1 MNVHLEFWQ
10 VVSLFLSIVGAFAGG
25 GKLLLSQ
32 IDKRLDLR
40 FITLEKSGKEGDREL
55 REMIKLHIDAENK
68 TNDQLIDLE
77 RQMLNWK
84 ADLPIQYVRR
94 EDFIRN
100 QTVIESKLD
109 GLALKIEN
117 AQLRG
122 GKNVG

>member
-10 VVSLFLSIVGAFAGG
+10 IIEIILALSGVFAGG
-25 GKLLLSQ
+25 GKLLLNQ
-32 IDKRLDLR
+32 IDKRLDQR
-40 FITLEKSGKEGDREL
+40 FATLEESSKAGDLEL
-55 REMIKLHIDAENK
+55 REVIKEHIQAENK

-77 RQMLNWK
+77 RKMLNWK
-84 ADLPIQYVRR
+84 ADLPLQYVRR

-122 GKNVG
+122 ANHG

>member
-1 MNVHLEFWQ
+1 MNVHLDFWQ
-10 VVSLFLSIVGAFAGG
+10 AVSLLITIVGAFAGG
-25 GKLLLSQ
+25 GKLLLFQ

-40 FITLEKSGKEGDREL
+40 FSTLEASGKEADREL
-55 REMIKLHIDAENK
+55 RDILKAHIEAENMTAK
-68 TNDQLIDLE
+68 QLLDLE

-84 ADLPIQYVRR
+84 AELPLQYVRR

-100 QTVIESKLD
+100 QTIIESKLD

-122 GKNVG
+122 GNNVG